1 MTSFLFVALVIL
13 LLAAVLSQ
21 EPFVFTLLYILLAVF
36 VLDLVWKKQV
46 AKSIQV
52 NRRMQA
58 RAFPDEPVQ
67 VQLKV
72 QNKGWMPLVW
82 GQLGEGFP
90 PGISIRTFQQV
101 ITLGAHQTQLL
112 EYSFKVPKRGV
123 YPIGPLHLT
132 HGDLMGF
139 TKDQRF
145 TLQSQPLIVYPKVV
159 PLQKLG
165 FPSISPLGN
174 KKYHQP
180 IFEDPTRPIGKRDY
194 QRGDS
199 QRRIDWRASA
209 AVGSLQVKLFEPAI
223 ALETAIFLDLNRA
236 AYPHKRYVDAVEAA
250 ISTAASIGN
259 WVIESRES
267 AGLYTN
273 GKNLLEDYQKP
284 IVFPPAKGYAQLME
298 ILEALAKVQAVETHP
313 IETLI
318 HQQAV
323 NLSWGATLVV
333 ITGSAPQSLFD
344 QMIQSQRV
352 GLQVVLVLIGDVA
365 AVEEIKT
372 KANYLG
378 VDCYHI
384 LYGID
389 LKSWA
394 V

>member
-1 MTSFLFVALVIL
+1 MVSFLFIALIML
-13 LLAAVLSQ
+13 LLAAILSQ

-36 VLDLVWKKQV
+36 VLDLVWKRQV

-52 NRRMQA
+52 DRRMQA

-67 VQLKV
+67 VQLKID
-72 QNKGWMPLVW
+72 NKGWMPLVW
-82 GQLGEGFP
+82 GQLSEGFP
-90 PGISIRTFQQV
+90 PGVSIRTFQQV
-101 ITLGAHQTQLL
+101 ITLGGHQTQLL
-112 EYSFKVPKRGV
+112 EYNFKVPKRGV
-123 YPIGPLHLT
+123 YPIGPLNLT

-139 TKDQRF
+139 SKDQRF
-145 TLQSQPLIVYPKVV
+145 TLHSQPLIVYPKVV
-159 PLQKLG
+159 PLQELG

-209 AVGSLQVKLFEPAI
+209 SIGSLQVKLFEPAI
-223 ALETAIFLDLNRA
+223 ALETAIFLDLNRD
-236 AYPHKRYVDAVEAA
+236 AYPQKRYIDAIELA
-250 ISTAASIGN
+250 ISTAASIAS
-259 WVIESRES
+259 WVVESRES
-267 AGLYTN
+267 VGLYTN

-298 ILEALAKVQAVETHP
+298 ILEGLAKVQSMETQS
-313 IETLI
+313 IENLI
-318 HQQAV
+318 HQQKV

-333 ITGSAPQSLFD
+333 IAGSAPQTLFD

-352 GLQVVLVLIGDVA
+352 GLQVVLVLVGDV
-365 AVEEIKT
+365 VGVDEIKT

>member
-1 MTSFLFVALVIL
+1 MQSFLFVALVIL
-13 LLAAVLSQ
+13 LLAAILSQ
-21 EPFVFTLLYILLAVF
+21 ETFVFTLLYILLAVF
-36 VLDLVWKKQV
+36 VFDLVWKKQV

-52 NRRMQA
+52 SRRMQT

-72 QNKGWMPLVW
+72 NNKSWLPLVW

-90 PGISIRTFQQV
+90 PGISIRSFQQV
-101 ITLGAHQTQLL
+101 ISVGGHQNQILT
-112 EYSFKVPKRGV
+112 YGFKVPKRGV
-123 YPIGPLHLT
+123 YPIGPLTLT
-132 HGDLMGF
+132 NGDLMGF
-139 TKDQRF
+139 SKDQRF
-145 TLQSQPLIVYPKVV
+145 TLDSQPLIVYPKVV
-159 PLQKLG
+159 PLHELG

-174 KKYHQP
+174 KKYHLP
-180 IFEDPTRPIGKRDY
+180 IFEDPTRPVGKRDY

-209 AVGSLQVKLFEPAI
+209 AVGTLQVKLFEPAI
-223 ALETAIFLDLNRA
+223 ALETAIFLDLNRG
-236 AYPHKRYVDAVEAA
+236 AYPQKRYVDAVELA
-250 ISTAASIGN
+250 ISTAASIAN

-273 GKNLLEDYQKP
+273 GRDLLENYQKP
-284 IVFPPAKGYAQLME
+284 LVFQPAKGYAQLME
-298 ILEALAKVQAVETHP
+298 ILEVLAKVQSVETNP
-313 IETLI
+313 IENLI
-318 HQQAV
+318 HRQAV

-333 ITGSAPQSLFD
+333 ITGSAPQSLLD
-344 QMIQSQRV
+344 QLIQSQRV

-365 AVEEIKT
+365 GVEDIKT
-372 KANYLG
+372 KTNYLG
-378 VDCYHI
+378 MACFHI